1 MRTSSPE
8 IYRDPRTQLPLEL
21 QTDSAQADV
30 KTGRLASASEVY
42 EIIRGIPRFCPAEN
56 YAANFGYQWK
66 RYATTQLDSQT
77 SFKNISTARLFETTG
92 WPRAMP
98 GERILEAGSGMGRFT
113 EVLARTGAE
122 ICTFDYSTAVEVNK
136 ENNGHFENV
145 HFAQG
150 DIYHPPYEP
159 GSFDKVL
166 CLGVLQHCPSP
177 RDAFLSLVRF
187 LKPGGEICIDN
198 YALDWRTPFLGKY
211 YIRWITRRISP
222 AALHRF
228 VRWHVGWVFPLTARL
243 YRVIGRPAGVLSWM
257 LAVASYRRL
266 VTADEATLK
275 ELAML
280 DTFDMLSPAHD
291 QPRNVRMVRGW
302 CRLAGLED
310 CHVFHNGASL
320 VIARGRRPRDA

>member
-1 MRTSSPE
+1 MS
-8 IYRDPRTQLPLEL
+8 
-21 QTDSAQADV
+21 
-30 KTGRLASASEVY
+30 
-42 EIIRGIPRFCPAEN
+42 
-56 YAANFGYQWK
+56 
-66 RYATTQLDSQT
+66 
-77 SFKNISTARLFETTG
+77 
-92 WPRAMP
+92 

-122 ICTFDYSTAVEVNK
+122 VCTFDYSTAVEVNR
-136 ENNGHFENV
+136 ENNGHFPNA

-177 RDAFLSLVRF
+177 REAFLSLTRF
-187 LKPGGEICIDN
+187 LKPGGEICVDN

-211 YIRWITRRISP
+211 YIRWFTRRMSP
-222 AALHRF
+222 EALHRF
-228 VRWHVGWVFPLTARL
+228 VRFHVGWVFPFTARL
-243 YRVIGRPAGVLSWM
+243 YRLIGRPAGMLSWM

-280 DTFDMLSPAHD
+280 DTFDMLSPEHD
-291 QPRNVRMVRGW
+291 KPRTVGMVRGW
-302 CRLAGLED
+302 CRQAALED
-310 CHVFHNGASL
+310 CTVFHNGASL
-320 VIARGRRPRDA
+320 VIARGRRPRDT